1 MAFQHLRSFLNDEKV
16 SGMDVVSIES
26 VERFL
31 DIEET
36 IYPVEIKKLE
46 LEHQRKLA
54 FYQSI
59 DHAIVQG
66 QSECLKSFITMG
78 QNALKSIIMI
88 NGGASVAFI
97 AFLNN
102 NLSKFLSDD
111 ILSQV
116 YLLYLS
122 LWYALI
128 AFGMGTLL
136 ASAGY
141 GLAYFTQGK
150 YYNDSLRQTAR
161 IRQDALDN
169 KPISINTKFSKLHLA
184 TLICCGGAYA
194 AFFVRMWN
202 SACGFHQV
210 LLK

>member
-1 MAFQHLRSFLNDEKV
+1 MAFQHLRSFLNDEKA
-16 SGMDVVSIES
+16 SGMDIVSIKS

-36 IYPVEIKKLE
+36 IYPAEIKKLE

-59 DHAIVQG
+59 DHAIVQE
-66 QSECLKSFITMG
+66 QSECFKSIITMG

-111 ILSQV
+111 ILSKV
-116 YLLYLS
+116 YLS

-128 AFGMGTLL
+128 AFGVGTLL

-141 GLAYFTQGK
+141 GLAYLTQGK

-161 IRQDALDN
+161 IRQEALDN
-169 KPISINTKFSKLHLA
+169 RPISINTKFSKLHLA
-184 TLICCGGAYA
+184 TLVCCFLAYI
-194 AFFVRMWN
+194 AFFAGMAF

>member
-1 MAFQHLRSFLNDEKV
+1 MAFQHLRSFLNDEKA
-16 SGMDVVSIES
+16 SGMDVVSIKS

-36 IYPVEIKKLE
+36 IYPAEIKKLE
-46 LEHQRKLA
+46 MVHQRKLA

-66 QSECLKSFITMG
+66 QSECFKSIITMG

-111 ILSQV
+111 IISMV
-116 YLLYLS
+116 YLS

-128 AFGMGTLL
+128 AFGVGTFL

-184 TLICCGGAYA
+184 TLVCCFLAYI
-194 AFFVRMWN
+194 AFFAGMAF

-210 LLK
+210 ILN

>member
-1 MAFQHLRSFLNDEKV
+1 MAFQYLRSFLNEAKA
-16 SGMDVVSIES
+16 SGTDAVSIER
-26 VERFL
+26 VESLL

-36 IYPVEIKKLE
+36 IYPAEIKKLE

-54 FYQSI
+54 FYQSV
-59 DHAIVQG
+59 DHAIVQA
-66 QSECLKSFITMG
+66 QSECFKSIITMG

-102 NLSKFLSDD
+102 NLSKFLANDV
-111 ILSQV
+111 LSEV
-116 YLLYLS
+116 YRS

-128 AFGMGTLL
+128 AFGVGTLL

-150 YYNDSLRQTAR
+150 YYNDSLKQIAR

-169 KPISINTKFSKLHLA
+169 ESISVSTKISWLRWV

-194 AFFVRMWN
+194 AFFVGMWN
-202 SACGFHQV
+202 SASGFHQV

>member
-1 MAFQHLRSFLNDEKV
+1 MAFQYLRSFLNEVKA
-16 SGMDVVSIES
+16 SGTDVVSIER
-26 VERFL
+26 VESLL

-36 IYPVEIKKLE
+36 IYPAEIKKLE

-59 DHAIVQG
+59 DHAIVQE
-66 QSECLKSFITMG
+66 QSECFKSIITMG

-111 ILSQV
+111 ILSKV
-116 YLLYLS
+116 YLS
-122 LWYALI
+122 LWYALM
-128 AFGMGTLL
+128 AFGVGTLL

-141 GLAYFTQGK
+141 GLAYLTQGK

-161 IRQDALDN
+161 IRQEALDN
-169 KPISINTKFSKLHLA
+169 RPISINTKFSKLHLA
-184 TLICCGGAYA
+184 TLVCCFLAYI
-194 AFFVRMWN
+194 AFFVGMAF

>member
-1 MAFQHLRSFLNDEKV
+1 MSFQHLRSFLNDEKA
-16 SGMDVVSIES
+16 SGMDVVSIKS
-26 VERFL
+26 VEHFL

-36 IYPVEIKKLE
+36 IYPAEIKKLE
-46 LEHQRKLA
+46 MVHQRKLA

-66 QSECLKSFITMG
+66 QSECFKSIITMG

-111 ILSQV
+111 IISMV
-116 YLLYLS
+116 YLS

-128 AFGMGTLL
+128 AFGVGTFL

-169 KPISINTKFSKLHLA
+169 KPISINTKFSNLHLA
-184 TLICCGGAYA
+184 TLVCCFLAYI
-194 AFFVRMWN
+194 AFFAGMAF

>member
-1 MAFQHLRSFLNDEKV
+1 MSFQHLRSFLNDAKA
-16 SGMDVVSIES
+16 SGMDVVSIKS

-36 IYPVEIKKLE
+36 IYPVEIKKIE
-46 LEHQRKLA
+46 LEHQREMA

-59 DHAIVQG
+59 DHAIVQE
-66 QSECLKSFITMG
+66 QTECFKSIITMG

-102 NLSKFLSDD
+102 NLSKFLADD
-111 ILSQV
+111 ILSEV
-116 YLLYLS
+116 YLS

-128 AFGMGTLL
+128 AFGVGTFL

-150 YYNDSLRQTAR
+150 YYYDSLRQIAS
-161 IRQDALDN
+161 IRQEAFNN
-169 KPISINTKFSKLHLA
+169 KPISVSTKFSWLHWA

-194 AFFVRMWN
+194 AFFVGMWN
-202 SACGFHQV
+202 SACGFIQV